1 MSSVRL
7 IRTGGNYGFVEASNI
22 GVKYGR
28 RAQCDS
34 VFIINNNTLVLDNA
48 FEEWLK
54 FLNQPNVAPVG
65 PCMKFLGQ
73 PTIIWACGGF
83 INKYRITIGGITNI
97 NENKPYDVDYLPGA
111 AILCKLEFW
120 DLVQGLPEKYFLCF
134 EEAEF
139 ALRLKHFNLRIV
151 AVPTACILHR
161 VGMSSDRQ
169 PMYIYNQIR
178 NRIKFG
184 QYLFGNVLGF
194 LYATIISIP
203 SSIKIKDGFRIWFS
217 AVIHEIIGK
226 PLDRKQL
233 QLIKD
238 VYKN

>member
-1 MSSVRL
+1 MKKAPRTLAVILHYGSEIDTRHCLNSLTNIVDLDLLIVDNDPSQSLVIWDDFFSTVRL
-7 IRTGGNYGFVEASNI
+7 IRTGGNCGFAEANNI

-28 RAQCDS
+28 REHHDS
-34 VFIINNNTLVLDNA
+34 VFILNNDTLVLDNA
-48 FEEWLK
+48 LEELLK
-54 FLNQPNVAPVG
+54 VLNQPNVAAVG

-151 AVPTACILHR
+151 AVPTACVLHGL
-161 VGMSSDRQ
+161 GMSSDRQ
-169 PMYIYNQIR
+169 PM
-178 NRIKFG
+178 
-184 QYLFGNVLGF
+184 
-194 LYATIISIP
+194 
-203 SSIKIKDGFRIWFS
+203 
-217 AVIHEIIGK
+217 
-226 PLDRKQL
+226 
-233 QLIKD
+233 
-238 VYKN
+238 